1 MREETKEDIIFFTKA
16 LLVLIAIF
24 GTIFLLIYATTFPT
38 IKKEQNTRY
47 KEIQS
52 YNYIIVDGIYFKT
65 SEIEEFE
72 NKSGSNYQKYI
83 FILKDKTKIETDGYI
98 LTNTEEIP
106 RSWR

>member
-1 MREETKEDIIFFTKA
+1 MREETKKDIIFGIKV
-16 LLVLIAIF
+16 LLILIAIF
-24 GTIFLLIYATTFPT
+24 GTLFMLLYVIVTPT
-38 IKKEQNTRY
+38 IKKEQSTRY

-65 SEIEEFE
+65 SEIKEFE
-72 NKSGSNYQKYI
+72 DGSGPQYQKYI